1 MTQRILYDSHLRG
14 ILMMTSK
21 RLLLAVMG
29 VAALS
34 ATSAMAA
41 DLGGSYKDAPSREY
55 VADYGPG
62 WMIRGRILGVIPDED
77 STVLP
82 NIGIDNSIVPELD
95 VTYFFN
101 KNLAVEVIAGVTPHT
116 VKNAGAEVGDV
127 WLLPPTVTLQYHF
140 DLGGGIKPYVGAGVN
155 YTVFFN
161 EDAKGGT
168 YTSLDLKNNWGWAL
182 QAGVDVHLQ
191 GNWFLNVDV
200 KKLFLD
206 SDATVVAGGN
216 TIHANVDIDPWIVGV
231 GLGYRFGGRPEA
243 LK

>member
-1 MTQRILYDSHLRG
+1 M
-14 ILMMTSK
+14 MMTSK

-55 VADYGPG
+55 VQEYGAG
-62 WMIRGRILGVIPDED
+62 WMIRGRVLGVIPDESWD
-77 STVLP
+77 DNKTSLGAVS
-82 NIGIDNSIVPELD
+82 IDNSIVPELD
-95 VTYFFN
+95 LTYFFN
-101 KNLAVEVIAGVTPHT
+101 KHWAVEVIAGVTQHT
-116 VKNAGAEVGDV
+116 VKVDGVGTLGDV

-155 YTVFFN
+155 YTVFFG
-161 EDAKGGT
+161 EDNST
-168 YTSLDLKNNWGWAL
+168 NTQFDLKNNWGLAA

-200 KKLFLD
+200 KKLWL
-206 SDATVVAGGN
+206 N
-216 TIHANVDIDPWIVGV
+216 TDVSYANVDRGSVNVDPWIVGV
-231 GLGYRFGGRPEA
+231 GLGYRFGGHAES